1 MRTNG
6 IGLFQTVKVPYQ
18 YHGLHFIYT
27 EINPYYYM
35 ISIYFQCPIGQ
46 TKALLNPT
54 HPPQKKKIKKI
65 KNKKQKKFDI
75 FVYKN

>member
-27 EINPYYYM
+27 EMNPYYYM
-35 ISIYFQCPIGQ
+35 ISKYFQCSIGQ
-46 TKALLNPT
+46 TKTWGFVKP
-54 HPPQKKKIKKI
+54 HPPKKKKI

>member
-27 EINPYYYM
+27 EMNPYYYM
-35 ISIYFQCPIGQ
+35 ISKYFQCSIGQ
-46 TKALLNPT
+46 TKTCGFVKP
-54 HPPQKKKIKKI
+54 HRPPPPKKKFKLKT
-65 KNKKQKKFDI
+65 KTKE
-75 FVYKN
+75 V